1 MRLYSITKFDNFCK
15 IIYIMVYFGI
25 FSSKKVESSL
35 RGQIVV
41 RAYGTFPIVRD
52 GRHWAVTWVT
62 FLLNICLSRNSIE
75 LYFFGPFA
83 SFGGSKTK
91 LVLVIQTVNYSVQ
104 NNYYKLLRK
113 FFYYV
118 YCISLF
124 SCCFFDVYMKYNF
137 NKKFIFV
144 VFIFIT

>member
-1 MRLYSITKFDNFCK
+1 
-15 IIYIMVYFGI
+15 MVYFGI

-83 SFGGSKTK
+83 SFGGCKTK
-91 LVLVIQTVNYSVQ
+91 LVLVRYTNCKLLTT

-113 FFYYV
+113 FFYNV